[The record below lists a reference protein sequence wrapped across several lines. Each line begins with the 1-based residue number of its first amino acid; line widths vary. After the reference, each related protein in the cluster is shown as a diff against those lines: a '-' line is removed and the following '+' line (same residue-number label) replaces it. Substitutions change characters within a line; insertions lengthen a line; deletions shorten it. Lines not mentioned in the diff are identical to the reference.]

1 MKTNALSNV
10 GSVISKTASKTSMKV
25 QKHSPEIL
33 LAAGIVGFVGTVVLA
48 SRAVLSAQEVMEEHK
63 DRMKDIREAK
73 KIAEENP
80 GEYDYNDDLV
90 KQDKV
95 IAYTKTA
102 VGLAK
107 TYAPVVAMGGFS
119 IACILVSRNILHKRY
134 LGAVAAYNTV
144 SNVFEQYRQRVRDEQ
159 GEIMDR
165 HFRYG
170 TELEE
175 VETTVVD
182 EDGKKKKVKE
192 VVEKIDPAKQLD
204 DTSRFFDS
212 RNKNWDKNRDFNLMF
227 IRGQQNYMNDILQ
240 TRGHVFLNEVYDAL
254 GFEQTQQGCVTGW
267 ILGEDSDNYIDFG
280 LFGSEKNRKFT
291 NGDDGTILLEFNHD
305 GLIWDKI

>member
-1 MKTNALSNV
+1 
-10 GSVISKTASKTSMKV
+10 
-25 QKHSPEIL
+25 
-33 LAAGIVGFVGTVVLA
+33 
-48 SRAVLSAQEVMEEHK
+48 
-63 DRMKDIREAK
+63 MKDIREAK
-73 KIAEENP
+73 EIAEENP
-80 GEYDYNDDLV
+80 GEYEYDDELV

-95 IAYTKTA
+95 ITYTKTA

-107 TYAPVVAMGGFS
+107 TYAPVVAVGAFS
-119 IACILVSRNILHKRY
+119 ITCILVSRNILHKRY

-144 SNVFEQYRQRVRDEQ
+144 SSVFEQYRQRVRDEQ
-159 GEIMDR
+159 GEVMDR

-175 VETTVVD
+175 IETTIVD

-192 VVEKIDPAKQLD
+192 VVEKVDPTKQLPD

-212 RNKNWDKNRDFNLMF
+212 HNKNWDKNPEFNMMF
-227 IRGQQNYMNDILQ
+227 LRGQQNYMNDILQ

-280 LFGSEKNRKFT
+280 LFGNENSRRFVNC
-291 NGDDGTILLEFNHD
+291 DDNTVLLEFNHD